1 MIACCCVVASAAGLK
16 CNCYELEFVLAKT
29 WTIAADTSGG
39 GGQYVNLCIVYTG
52 EECKMWD
59 NVH

>member
-1 MIACCCVVASAAGLK
+1 MSSAADLK

-29 WTIAADTSGG
+29 WTIEADTSGG
-39 GGQYVNLCIVYTG
+39 DQYVNVCVVYTG

-59 NVH
+59 KVH